1 MSNCLTV
8 KKAILGREVVIMTTD
23 IDKKVKETGMN
34 LFRLIEGETPS
45 IFKKDFWA
53 GKMMEWCMKDEAFKL
68 EMFRF
73 VDVFPYLTRSESV
86 AKHLQEYFCRPDQ
99 DFPGSLQWGLK
110 MVSPG
115 SVVAKVVAKTISGN
129 INGMA
134 RQFIVGEDAG
144 DALPALQRLRKEG
157 LAFTADLLGEAVVSE
172 NEAKAYQDRYMDLIQ
187 ALADRQ
193 KSWKPLGGGAGDL
206 DWGYSP
212 RVNVSIKP
220 SAMYSQ
226 MNPRSFEHSVEE
238 AKNRLRP
245 IFRLA
250 LRNNVFVLLDM
261 EHTALKNLTLA
272 MYKSLLEES
281 EFRRYPYTGI
291 VIQAYLKDSEKDL
304 MELIDWARN
313 KGQRITVRLV
323 KGAYWDAE
331 TILAKQNNWEIP
343 VFTNKHET
351 DANFEKLSRILLE
364 NHRWVSLACASHN
377 IRSISYVVEMAKEL
391 KVPEECLEF
400 QVLYGMAEPVRNALK
415 KAGLRLRLYAP
426 IGKMI
431 PGMAY
436 LVRRLLENTANES
449 FLRCSFAEGMSKD
462 DMLKNPLELL
472 EDNQP
477 CLKPEPAPTEYGDKS
492 AFVNEP
498 LLDWTI
504 KENRDGF
511 KKALAAVKK
520 EFGRKIP
527 LYINGGEVYSGREI
541 NSTNPNRPSE
551 VIGVVSAAGIPE
563 AGEAVAAAKRA
574 LDSWRD
580 TDPRRRAEYLF
591 RASSV
596 AREMRLELA
605 ALQVYEV
612 GKNWS
617 EADADVIEAIDFLEY
632 YGREMIRISRPR
644 RMGRAPGELSHL
656 FYEPK
661 GVGAVI
667 APWNFPFAIS
677 AGMAAAAIV
686 TGNTVVYKPAS
697 QSPVTGYWVYEI
709 FRRAGLPQ
717 GVLNFLPGPGGE
729 IGDYLV
735 THPDVAFITFTGS
748 KEVGLR
754 IIEMAA
760 KTPEYAAGVK
770 SVVAEM
776 GGKNAVIIDS
786 DADIDEAV
794 VHTIHSAF
802 GYQGQKCS
810 ACSRAIVLEEN
821 YGLFVERLKAAAES
835 INIGPSENPETYMGS
850 VIDESAGKK
859 IMSYIEQ
866 GKKEGRLLVCR
877 EMPGMEGHY
886 VPLTI
891 FEGIEP
897 HHVIAREEIF
907 GPVLAVMK
915 VRDFSEALR
924 VANST
929 RYALTGGVF
938 SRSPENIDRARKEF
952 RVGNLY
958 INRGCT
964 GAIVERH
971 PFGGFKMSGVGSKAG
986 GPDYLLQFTVPRVVT
1001 ENTMRRGFAPVEEED
1016 L

>member
-1 MSNCLTV
+1 M
-8 KKAILGREVVIMTTD
+8 TD
-23 IDKKVKETGMN
+23 IEKRVKETGMN

-53 GKMMEWCMKDEAFKL
+53 GKVMEWCMKDEAFKL

-86 AKHLQEYFCRPDQ
+86 ARHLQEYFCRPDQ

-115 SVVAKVVAKTISGN
+115 SVMAKVVAKTISGN

-134 RQFIVGEDAG
+134 RQFIVGEDAVE
-144 DALPALQRLRKEG
+144 ALSTLQKLRKEG

-172 NEAKAYQDRYMDLIQ
+172 NEAKAYQDRYMDLITT
-187 ALADRQ
+187 LADRQ
-193 KSWKPLGGGAGDL
+193 NSWKPLGGGPGDL
-206 DWGYSP
+206 DWGHSP
-212 RVNVSIKP
+212 KINVSIKP

-238 AKNRLRP
+238 AGNRLRP

-250 LRNNVFVLLDM
+250 VSNNVFVLLDM
-261 EHTALKNLTLA
+261 EQTALKNLTLA
-272 MYKSLLEES
+272 MYKRLLEED
-281 EFRRYPYTGI
+281 EFKQYPYTGI

-304 MELIDWARN
+304 ADLIQWAKN
-313 KGQRITVRLV
+313 KGRRITVRLV

-343 VFTNKHET
+343 VFTNKQET
-351 DANFEKLSRILLE
+351 DANFEKLSRMLLE
-364 NHRWVSLACASHN
+364 NHQWVSFACASHN

-391 KVPEECLEF
+391 NVPGDCLEF

-415 KAGLRLRLYAP
+415 KAGLKLRLYAP
-426 IGKMI
+426 IGKML

-449 FLRCSFAEGMSKD
+449 FLRCSFAEGMSKES
-462 DMLKNPLELL
+462 MLKNPLDLL
-472 EDNQP
+472 NESPP
-477 CLKPEPAPTEYGDKS
+477 CIKEEPAAPEYGDKGL
-492 AFVNEP
+492 FRNDP

-504 KENRDGF
+504 GENRVNF
-511 KKALAAVKK
+511 EKALGVARKG
-520 EFGRKIP
+520 FGKKIP
-527 LYINGGEVYSGREI
+527 LYINGREI
-541 NSTNPNRPSE
+541 YTESEIKSTNPNRPSE
-551 VIGVVSAAGIPE
+551 VIGVVAAAGVRE
-563 AGEAVAAAKRA
+563 AGEAVSAAGKAF
-574 LDSWRD
+574 DTWRE
-580 TDPRRRAEYLF
+580 TEPRQRAEYLF
-591 RASSV
+591 RAASA
-596 AREMRLELA
+596 AREMRMELA
-605 ALQVYEV
+605 ALQVFEV

-617 EADADVIEAIDFLEY
+617 EADADVVEAIDFLEY
-632 YGREMIRISRPR
+632 YGREMIRISKPR

-656 FYEPK
+656 FYEPR
-661 GVGAVI
+661 GVGAII

-677 AGMAAAAIV
+677 VGMSAAAIV

-697 QSPVTGYWVYEI
+697 QSPVVGYWVYEI
-709 FRRAGLPQ
+709 FRRAGLPP
-717 GVLNFLPGPGGE
+717 GVLNFLPGPGGK

-748 KEVGLR
+748 MEVGLK
-754 IIEMAA
+754 IIEKAA
-760 KTPEYAAGVK
+760 KTPEYATGVK

-776 GGKNAVIIDS
+776 GGKNAIIIDS

-821 YGLFVERLKAAAES
+821 YELFVDRLKAAAES
-835 INIGPSENPETYMGS
+835 IKIGPAEKPETYMGS
-850 VIDESAGKK
+850 VIDESAKKK

-866 GKKEGRLLVCR
+866 GKKEGRVLVHR

-915 VRDFSEALR
+915 VKDFSEALR

-938 SRSPENIDRARKEF
+938 SRSPENIARARGEF

-1001 ENTMRRGFAPVEEED
+1001 ENTMRRGFAPAEEGD